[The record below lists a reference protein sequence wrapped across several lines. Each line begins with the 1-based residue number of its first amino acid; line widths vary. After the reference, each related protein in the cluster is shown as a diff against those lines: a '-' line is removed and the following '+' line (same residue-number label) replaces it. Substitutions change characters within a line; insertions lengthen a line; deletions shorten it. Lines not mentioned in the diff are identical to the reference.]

1 MVDQTDSLFTNRLRR
16 PGRIDTGAAEA
27 EHLAR
32 TQNSKSNGK
41 NNESNTPQTAAS
53 TPGSN
58 TTHHAGI
65 RNRTDI
71 RSPGIENSPQSEDGA
86 QNDQFSDETEL
97 PDFMTQTDKYGNAVT
112 PRPSKSTR
120 PTSPQIT
127 VMDKESD
134 NTGGDRLLESL
145 RMMCCCLL
153 PEPDVSN
160 SDNDNQD
167 LPEASTSSSLSSNVQ
182 PMRKKES
189 IPHRRQPQAVFPAHA
204 AGRNVNLVD
213 ESERHRIKLL
223 PRQHPDDAGQKC
235 LVLDL
240 DETLVHS
247 SFRAVAGADFVIPV
261 QIEDVVH
268 FVYVSKRPGVD
279 KFLIEMAKHYEIVI
293 YTASLNKYADPLL
306 DLLDPKKTIR
316 HRIFRESCVYYE
328 GNYVKDLSLIDRD
341 LSQSIIVD
349 NSPAS
354 YIFHPA
360 NAIDCGSYIDDP
372 RDRELDQIGKFL
384 KGVKNVKDV
393 RSLCGFW
400 RDWPSIPPKLAES
413 EHLNLTESMSYGC
426 NVDSNGVVVVQE
438 ETEGDNIVTVDLRD
452 DRHDHNPR

>member
-1 MVDQTDSLFTNRLRR
+1 MVDQTDTTKQFNNRLRR

-32 TQNSKSNGK
+32 TQNSKANGK
-41 NNESNTPQTAAS
+41 NNESYTPQTAAS

-58 TTHHAGI
+58 NTHMMGI
-65 RNRTDI
+65 RSQADI
-71 RSPGIENSPQSEDGA
+71 RSPGIENSPQSEDVI
-86 QNDQFSDETEL
+86 QNEQFADETDT
-97 PDFMTQTDKYGNAVT
+97 PDFMTQTDKYGNSVT
-112 PRPSKSTR
+112 PRPARSAI
-120 PTSPQIT
+120 PQRS
-127 VMDKESD
+127 VMDKDSGAAGSD
-134 NTGGDRLLESL
+134 TLLESL

-153 PEPDVSN
+153 PEPDISS
-160 SDNDNQD
+160 SDNDNE
-167 LPEASTSSSLSSNVQ
+167 LASASTASSRSDSNV
-182 PMRKKES
+182 PMRKKEAIS
-189 IPHRRQPQAVFPAHA
+189 HRRQPQAVFPAHA

-223 PRQHPDDAGQKC
+223 PRQHPDDTGQKC

-261 QIEDVVH
+261 QIEEVVH

-316 HRIFRESCVYYE
+316 HRLFRESCVYYE
-328 GNYVKDLSLIDRD
+328 GNYVKDLSLLDRD

-354 YIFHPA
+354 YIFHPS

-372 RDRELDQIGKFL
+372 RDRELDQIGAFL
-384 KGVKNVKDV
+384 KGVKDVKDV
-393 RSLCGFW
+393 STLCSLW
-400 RDWPSIPPKLAES
+400 RDWPSIPKKLAES
-413 EHLNLTESMSYGC
+413 NNLNLTGSLSYGS
-426 NVDSNGVVVVQE
+426 NVNSNGQVVVKE
-438 ETEGDNIVTVDLRD
+438 ENEGENIVTVDLRE
-452 DRHDHNPR
+452 DRHDHSPR